1 MFIISASGIQIW
13 REFKFGD
20 VLTIRQTA
28 KLKSP
33 PNFPAI
39 RYIHSSNCINFSTLL
54 LSQTN
59 PWVHG
64 WELSNVS
71 MKCISSLVPRLL
83 HHFLGQAGVH
93 PGVCSKIVHKAMVR
107 PPNRTC
113 LRFELAH
120 PLLQAESSS
129 VQAYNQK
136 QIHHFSIPIF
146 LPPSSS

>member
-1 MFIISASGIQIW
+1 MN
-13 REFKFGD
+13 RD
-20 VLTIRQTA
+20 VS
-28 KLKSP
+28 KLKLLHRHELKSGGGFRRNP
-33 PNFPAI
+33 PCKVLWKFWGDT
-39 RYIHSSNCINFSTLL
+39 YIHSSNCINFSTLL

-71 MKCISSLVPRLL
+71 MKCISSLVPRFLY
-83 HHFLGQAGVH
+83 HFLGQARVH

-107 PPNRTC
+107 APNHTC
-113 LRFELAH
+113 FRFELAH
-120 PLLQAESSS
+120 PLLQAESFS

-136 QIHHFSIPIF
+136 QIHHFSIPVF